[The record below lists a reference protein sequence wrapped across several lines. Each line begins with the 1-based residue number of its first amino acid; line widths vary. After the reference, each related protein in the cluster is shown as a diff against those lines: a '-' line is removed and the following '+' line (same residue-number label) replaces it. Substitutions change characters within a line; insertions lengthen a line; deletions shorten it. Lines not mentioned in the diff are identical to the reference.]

1 VGNDPVYNKSKC
13 FDAFPFPAATPDQ
26 QARIRDLAEQL
37 DAHRK
42 RQQAAHPDL
51 TLTGMYNVLEKLK
64 AGEPLTAKEKDV
76 HQQGLVS
83 VLKTLHDEIDRAVLE
98 AYGWSDLVPLMEIVN
113 GNASGRPEGGPPTGS
128 SDALAATDRPEGGP
142 PTEGMAR
149 PGRSGILAATGGD
162 AGGEVANRAVND
174 APTGSAPRPAVSGAS
189 ADRSEAKRLLDET
202 LLDRLV
208 ALNAERAAE
217 EKRGL
222 IRWLRPEFQNP
233 QGAGPAVQ
241 TEIES
246 TDKTSTVVVRG
257 AAAAAKQPWPKD
269 LTEQIKAVASVLAE
283 VRGPQTEDDLAARFA
298 GRGRWRERLP
308 KILDMLVA
316 LGRAHV
322 HEGTYVARA

>member
-1 VGNDPVYNKSKC
+1 
-13 FDAFPFPAATPDQ
+13 
-26 QARIRDLAEQL
+26 
-37 DAHRK
+37 
-42 RQQAAHPDL
+42 
-51 TLTGMYNVLEKLK
+51 
-64 AGEPLTAKEKDV
+64 
-76 HQQGLVS
+76 
-83 VLKTLHDEIDRAVLE
+83 
-98 AYGWSDLVPLMEIVN
+98 MEIAN
-113 GNASGRPEGGPPTGS
+113 GNAVR
-128 SDALAATDRPEGGP
+128 DRAADSAPIGLV
-142 PTEGMAR
+142 AR

-162 AGGEVANRAVND
+162 AGGEVSKRAVND
-174 APTGSAPRPAVSGAS
+174 APTGSVPRPAASGAS

-233 QGAGPAVQ
+233 QGAGSAVQ

-246 TDKTSTVVVRG
+246 TDETGTVAPLG
-257 AAAAAKQPWPKD
+257 AAAAKQPWPKD

-283 VRGPQTEDDLAARFA
+283 ARGPQTEDDLAARFT

-316 LGRAHV
+316 LGRAHARD
-322 HEGTYVARA
+322 GSYVARARDGDDGHLVAGDPPRDHSS